1 MNSMQVNFEKKLFSL
16 ICMWYIYLDAKEIL
30 VPKQWLAVVV
40 GWWQL
45 VIKQWVMVVVAA
57 SFDTVGL

>member
-1 MNSMQVNFEKKLFSL
+1 
-16 ICMWYIYLDAKEIL
+16 MWYIYLDAKEIL